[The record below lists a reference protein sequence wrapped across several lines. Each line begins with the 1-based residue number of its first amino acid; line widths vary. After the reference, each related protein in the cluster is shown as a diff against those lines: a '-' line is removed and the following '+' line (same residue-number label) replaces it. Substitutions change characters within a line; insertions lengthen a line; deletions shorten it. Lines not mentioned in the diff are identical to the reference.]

1 MLLPTLRCS
10 HSQLRSRPRPLSFA
24 TTLSRFSLINN
35 IISSKPICSVA
46 KPLAADQEEET
57 YAYSHLLRRCVET
70 SALHYGKAIHA
81 KFIKTDLLS
90 ALFLRNHLLNTYV
103 KLGDLVNGHKLFE
116 EMPVKNVV
124 SWTALIAGFVQHGCH
139 EKALSLFC
147 RMMHCDGMKPNE
159 FTFVSA
165 LHACSFSESLTP
177 AYQIYAMIVRFGF
190 ESNIFLVNA
199 FLTALIRHNRLAEA
213 SQAFEQC
220 LGKDIVSWNAMMAG
234 YLQFSYSQVP
244 NFWCRMNREGVRPDN
259 FTFASILTGLAAL
272 SHLCLGVQVHAQLV
286 KSGHGSELCVGN
298 SLVDM
303 YLKNQNLVDGFKA
316 FDEIPWKDVCA
327 WTEMAAGCLNCGE
340 PNKAL
345 GVIGEMREMGV
356 KPNKFTL
363 ATALSACANLAS
375 LEEGKKVHG
384 LRIKLGDDV
393 DVCVDN
399 ALIDMYAKCGCME
412 GALGVFRAMDDRS
425 VVSWTTMIMGCA
437 QNGHAREALKIFDEM
452 RLESVEPNYITFICV
467 LYACSQGG
475 FVDEGWK
482 YLSSMTRD
490 HGISPGE
497 DHYACMVNLLG
508 RAGRT
513 KEAEELILRMPFQP
527 GVLVWQTLLGA
538 CQVHGDMETAKHA
551 AEHAL
556 DLDKED
562 PSTYVLLSN
571 MFAGLSNWD
580 GVGMLR
586 ELMETRDV
594 KKMPGSSWIEIN
606 RDCILPTAHG
616 G

>member
-1 MLLPTLRCS
+1 MGSWNPKRSCREGCIQMLLPILR
-10 HSQLRSRPRPLSFA
+10 SQLRSRPLSFA
-24 TTLSRFSLINN
+24 TTLSRNSLIP
-35 IISSKPICSVA
+35 SKPNCS
-46 KPLAADQEEET
+46 PADEEET
-57 YAYSHLLRRCVET
+57 YSHLLRRCVEA
-70 SALHYGKAIHA
+70 SALHYGKAMHA
-81 KFIKTDLLS
+81 KFVKTALLS
-90 ALFLRNHLLNTYV
+90 SLFLRNHLLNLYLR
-103 KLGDLVNGHKLFE
+103 LGDLINGHKLFE
-116 EMPVKNVV
+116 EIPDKNVV
-124 SWTALIAGFVQHGCH
+124 SWTAIIAGFVQQGCPD
-139 EKALSLFC
+139 KALSLFY
-147 RMMHCDGMKPNE
+147 RMHCDGMKPNE

-165 LHACSFSESLTP
+165 LHACSFSKSLTP

-213 SQAFEQC
+213 SEAFEHC

-234 YLQFSYSQVP
+234 YLQFWYTQVP
-244 NFWCRMNREGVRPDN
+244 SFWCRMNREGVRSDN
-259 FTFASILTGLAAL
+259 FTFSCILTGLAAL
-272 SHLCLGVQVHAQLV
+272 SDLRLGVQVHAQLV
-286 KSGHGSELCVGN
+286 KSGHGSEMCVGN

-303 YLKNQNLVDGFKA
+303 YLKSQNLVDGFKA
-316 FDEIPWKDVCA
+316 FVEIPLQDVCS
-327 WTEMAAGCLNCGE
+327 WTQMAAGCMNCGE

-345 GVIGEMREMGV
+345 EVIGEMRKMGV
-356 KPNKFTL
+356 MPNKFTL

-375 LEEGKKVHG
+375 LEEGRKVHG

-399 ALIDMYAKCGCME
+399 AMIDMYAKCGCME
-412 GALGVFRAMDDRS
+412 DALGVFRSMNDRS
-425 VVSWTTMIMGCA
+425 VISWTTMIMGCA
-437 QNGHAREALKIFDEM
+437 QNGHSRKALEIFDLM
-452 RLESVEPNYITFICV
+452 RQSSAEPNYITFICV

-482 YLSSMTRD
+482 YFSSMSYD

-508 RAGRT
+508 RAGCV
-513 KEAEELILRMPFQP
+513 KEAEELILRMPFRP
-527 GVLVWQTLLGA
+527 SVLVWQTLLGA
-538 CQVHGDMETAKHA
+538 CQIHGDMETAKRA
-551 AEHAL
+551 AEHAI

-571 MFAGLSNWD
+571 MFAGLCKWD
-580 GVGMLR
+580 SVGMLR

-606 RDCILPTAHG
+606 RNRLLPPAHG